1 MTGKKAIHVAMAL
14 ILFSAFST
22 ALLAQTQNSAPNGS
36 ANPPHLLPGLDK
48 SLLDTTADPCADF
61 FQYACGN
68 FAKLYPIPN
77 DRSGYGTGAMVAD
90 YTESVL
96 HTMLESAAAGAKRT
110 ANEQKIGDYYASCV
124 AEDMIDQNG
133 LKPLEP
139 ELSRIA
145 DLKSKDELPELLAHY
160 QLINVNAFFN
170 FGEQQD
176 FKDARK
182 QIAAVDQG
190 GLGLPERDFYFRTGD
205 VAEKTRAQ
213 YVQHI
218 TNMLKLMGEP
228 EPRAAADAQAIM
240 QLETALAKVSM
251 DITSRRDPKNIYHLM
266 PVSELATL
274 APGFAWD
281 RFLKAFNSLS
291 VSELN
296 VTNLDFFKGLNALLA
311 STDLDTVK
319 TYLRW
324 QLVHSTD
331 SLVLPKPFA
340 DEEFDFY
347 RRKLGGQPEQR
358 ARWKRCVQATDGALG
373 EALGQVYVAQ
383 QFPPSSKQATV
394 QMVHDIET
402 AMDQDLDT
410 LDWMSA
416 DTKARAKEKLR
427 AIADKIGYPDHWRD
441 YSKLSIV
448 RGDAFGNSQRA
459 VEFENLRQLAKIG
472 RPVDRGEW
480 GISPATVDAY
490 YSASMNDIN
499 FPAGILQ
506 SPLYDPNAT
515 DAENYGHVG
524 GIVGHELTHGF
535 DDEGRQ
541 FGANGNLSDWWTPE
555 DAKKFEQKADC
566 EVKEYGNFVAVD
578 DVKVNGKLTLG
589 ENTAD
594 NGGLRLAYIAFL
606 ADAKRKSIDLTQKQD
621 GYTPLQQ
628 FFLGH
633 GQSWCGS
640 LRPEQLRLQVQTD
653 PHSPRKFRVNGVV
666 QNMPEFGQAFGCKPG
681 QPMMP
686 VNACRVW

>member
-1 MTGKKAIHVAMAL
+1 MTGRIFTYSAIAL
-14 ILFSAFST
+14 ILFSVLGSRLSAQ
-22 ALLAQTQNSAPNGS
+22 AQTSAS
-36 ANPPHLLPGLDK
+36 TSSSNPQKLLPGLDK
-48 SLLDTTADPCADF
+48 RLIDTTADPCVDF

-68 FAKLYPIPN
+68 FNKLYPIPN
-77 DRSGYGTGAMVAD
+77 DRSGYGTGTMVFD
-90 YTESVL
+90 YTETVL
-96 HTMLESAAAGAKRT
+96 HSMLESAAAGGATRT
-110 ANEQKIGDYYASCV
+110 ANEQKIGDYYASCI
-124 AEDMIDQNG
+124 ATDAIDQNG
-133 LKPLEP
+133 PKPLQP
-139 ELSRIA
+139 ELARIA
-145 DLKSKDELPELLAHY
+145 ALKSKDELPELLAHY
-160 QLINVNAFFN
+160 QLINVGAFFS

-182 QIAAVDQG
+182 QIAIADQG

-213 YVQHI
+213 YVQHV
-218 TNMLKLMGEP
+218 TNILKLMGEP
-228 EPRAAADAQAIM
+228 DASAAADAKKIM
-240 QLETALAKVSM
+240 ELETALAKISM
-251 DITSRRDPKNIYHLM
+251 DITSQRDPNNVYHLM
-266 PVSELATL
+266 PVSQLQTL
-274 APGFAWD
+274 TPGFAWD
-281 RFLKAFNSLS
+281 RFLKATVVSA
-291 VSELN
+291 SELN
-296 VTNLDFFKGLNALLA
+296 VANPHFFKGLNALLA
-311 STDLDTVK
+311 TTDLDTIK

-324 QLVHSTD
+324 QLIHSTD
-331 SLVLPKPFA
+331 SLVLPTPFA
-340 DEEFDFY
+340 DEVFDFY

-394 QMVHDIET
+394 QMVHDIEA

-416 DTKARAKEKLR
+416 ATKVRAREKLH
-427 AIADKIGYPDHWRD
+427 AVADKIGYPDHWRD
-441 YSKLSIV
+441 YSNLSIV
-448 RGDAFGNSQRA
+448 RGDAFGNSLRA
-459 VEFENLRQLAKIG
+459 VEFENRRQLAKIG
-472 RPVDRGEW
+472 QPVNRGEF

-490 YSASMNDIN
+490 YNPSMNDIN

-515 DAENYGHVG
+515 DATNYGHIG
-524 GIVGHELTHGF
+524 AIVGHELTHGF
-535 DDEGRQ
+535 DDQGRQ
-541 FGANGNLSDWWTPE
+541 FDANGNLADWWTPE
-555 DAKKFEQKADC
+555 DAKKFEAKADC

-606 ADAKRKSIDLTQKQD
+606 ADAKRKSIDLTAKQD

-640 LRPEQLRLQVQTD
+640 TRPEQLRLQVQTD
-653 PHSPRKFRVNGVV
+653 PHSPRQFRVNGVV
-666 QNMPEFGQAFGCKPG
+666 QNMTEFGQAFGCKPG